1 MTKKFKVAVLGLGM
15 GEAWAKAAY
24 DLPNTELALVY
35 DPAFG
40 VYDRVQ
46 TQYYLERNIPLAKSE
61 EEVYASD
68 VDIIIV
74 ATPDHLHAE
83 QSVRALMAGKH
94 VACEK
99 PLAPTVEECKK
110 IARAVKE
117 SGKYFM
123 TGQVCRY
130 APGFQTAKCCWMPEE
145 SGNWLPWKANMP
157 TIIPSAPAGKTGV
170 AAKRSGVRDSSA
182 AAAMRWTC
190 SAGWLAIPKKSLP
203 T

>member
-24 DLPNTELALVY
+24 DLPNTELALVD

-99 PLAPTVEECKK
+99 PLAPT
-110 IARAVKE
+110 
-117 SGKYFM
+117 
-123 TGQVCRY
+123 
-130 APGFQTAKCCWMPEE
+130 
-145 SGNWLPWKANMP
+145 
-157 TIIPSAPAGKTGV
+157 
-170 AAKRSGVRDSSA
+170 
-182 AAAMRWTC
+182 
-190 SAGWLAIPKKSLP
+190 
-203 T
+203 